1 MSQERRRFYRIDDQA
16 GIKCEPI
23 DPAQVTERLESF
35 WNDHHQF
42 SIRNDF
48 NFKIEQH
55 QADLNKIKA
64 SMPEL
69 GRYLDMLQE
78 QIDLLTDKLLE
89 TEDDFTDDERQVNL
103 SAQGLSFYQD
113 QVLDKDSI
121 VELHLKLLPSRQQIV
136 SFARVIQCEMLDHEQ
151 GKYRIS
157 LDFENIHEADQE
169 ILVKHVHAKQLRD
182 FGASRFDDSPDAE

>member
-1 MSQERRRFYRIDDQA
+1 MTRERRRYYRIEDRV
-16 GIKCEPI
+16 GVKCELV
-23 DPAQVTERLESF
+23 DPAQVAERLDRF
-35 WNDHHQF
+35 WNDRHQF

-55 QADLNKIKA
+55 QADLKKIKG

-78 QIDLLTDKLLE
+78 QIDLLTDKLLQDD
-89 TEDDFTDDERQVNL
+89 DDFADSERRVNL
-103 SAQGLSFYQD
+103 SAQGISFYQD
-113 QVLDKDSI
+113 EAVDNSSI

-136 SFARVIQCEMLDHEQ
+136 SFARVIQCEELDHEL
-151 GKYRIS
+151 GKYRLS

-169 ILVKHVHAKQLRD
+169 ILVKHVHAKQLRE
-182 FGASRFDDSPDAE
+182 FGASRFEKSPEAE

>member
-1 MSQERRRFYRIDDQA
+1 MTRERRRYYRIEDRL
-16 GIKCEPI
+16 GINCEPI
-23 DPAQVTERLESF
+23 DPAELDGRLDQF
-35 WNDHHQF
+35 WNDRHQF

-55 QADLNKIKA
+55 QADLKKIKG

-78 QIDLLTDKLLE
+78 QIDLLTDKLLQ
-89 TEDDFTDDERQVNL
+89 DDDDLAASERQANL
-103 SAQGLSFYQD
+103 SAQGISFYQD
-113 QVLDKDSI
+113 DELDKGSI

-136 SFARVIQCEMLDHEQ
+136 SFARVIQCEQLDHEL
-151 GKYRIS
+151 GKYRLS

-169 ILVKHVHAKQLRD
+169 ILVKHVHAKQLRE
-182 FGASRFDDSPDAE
+182 FGASRFEDS